1 MGESDPETDASSGQK
16 SRKGLVVMA
25 LAGLLAAG
33 GAFGAV
39 WMGALDSLIGG
50 ATPEVA
56 IEKEGDPPADAP
68 GAVPT
73 YGAAGAFYE
82 MDPIAVS
89 IGHGGDSRQLRIRVV
104 LDVPADQLDGV
115 ASIAPRLQDGILGYL
130 RAVEPAT
137 LENPAAL
144 IDLRAHMLRRARLIA
159 GDEAVSN
166 LLVTDFVLN

>member
-1 MGESDPETDASSGQK
+1 MTQK
-16 SRKGLVVMA
+16 PKPRVPRKAARALSPWL

-50 ATPEVA
+50 AAPDVA
-56 IEKEGDPPADAP
+56 VEAEGDPPADAP
-68 GAVPT
+68 ETVPA
-73 YGAAGAFYE
+73 YGAAGAFHE

-89 IGHGGDSRQLRIRVV
+89 IGHGGESRQLRIRVV

-115 ASIAPRLQDGILGYL
+115 ASIGPRLQDGILGFL